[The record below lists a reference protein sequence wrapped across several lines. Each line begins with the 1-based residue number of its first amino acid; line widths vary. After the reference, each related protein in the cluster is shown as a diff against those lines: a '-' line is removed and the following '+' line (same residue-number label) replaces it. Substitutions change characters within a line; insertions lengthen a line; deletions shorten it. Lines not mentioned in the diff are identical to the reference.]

1 VIFKSLCVV
10 LRSLMPEV
18 RSGTSS
24 PLPGNVYRPK
34 LPSVFPEF
42 QLFPSQSSPNPTCS
56 LKPLPKS
63 HGPVALPPF
72 SKKNQSDVD
81 QGMEVDQPRQ
91 DASRLDSSGWMLE
104 IDEEVVVGQDLFSD
118 PTVATGELLQS
129 ASANR
134 GGTNIAELLVASLLP
149 EVIHFEYFSNNSR
162 SHRLFF
168 QPELKSP
175 HSVEFAHRPTRPD
188 RRTQRY
194 VNMMGGIPGFKV
206 SRFALP
212 RASSAVVEVAPI
224 RQVSNIKSYR

>member
-1 VIFKSLCVV
+1 
-10 LRSLMPEV
+10 
-18 RSGTSS
+18 
-24 PLPGNVYRPK
+24 
-34 LPSVFPEF
+34 
-42 QLFPSQSSPNPTCS
+42 

-63 HGPVALPPF
+63 HGPVALAPF
-72 SKKNQSDVD
+72 GKKNQADDV
-81 QGMEVDQPRQ
+81 QGMEVDQSRD
-91 DASRLDSSGWMLE
+91 DANRLDSSGWMLE

-118 PTVATGELLQS
+118 PTVAIGDLSQS
-129 ASANR
+129 ASASR
-134 GGTNIAELLVASLLP
+134 GGTDIAELLVVSLLP
-149 EVIHFEYFSNNSR
+149 VVLHFKYFSNNSR

-212 RASSAVVEVAPI
+212 RASSVVAEVAPI